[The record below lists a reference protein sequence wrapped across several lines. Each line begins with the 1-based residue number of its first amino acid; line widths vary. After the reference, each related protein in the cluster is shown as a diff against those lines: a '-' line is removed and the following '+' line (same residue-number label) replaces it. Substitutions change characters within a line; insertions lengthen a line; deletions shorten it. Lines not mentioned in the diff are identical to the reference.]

1 MAASLSVG
9 DIVSRIRGPASNY
22 VHAFEA
28 HRSSLHSAADTDEAL
43 TLRQRALVRIAI
55 AVAIPCKDML
65 RICKSEAE
73 EIVAREEIEQAVS
86 VATALRAGAAV
97 AYGRLA
103 YKYLNGE
110 ADGAA
115 VSSAVSEIKKDRELM
130 TQFRRS
136 SPADFERLTKM
147 LGEMHKDGLPLSKL
161 DYELLA
167 IGCATIT
174 QCVYCMEHHINAAR
188 ALGIQ
193 PSQVAQVVHLAVSAR
208 IEASFLAAEEIL

>member
-1 MAASLSVG
+1 MTAAASLNEV
-9 DIVSRIRGPASNY
+9 VSRIKGPASNY
-22 VHAFEA
+22 VQAFEA
-28 HRSSLHSAADTDEAL
+28 HRLHLHASGDTDGAL
-43 TLRQRALVRIAI
+43 SPRQRVLVRIAI
-55 AVAIPCKDML
+55 AVAIPCREML
-65 RICKSEAE
+65 RTCRSEAE
-73 EIVAREEIEQAVS
+73 GILAREEIEQAVS

-103 YKYLNGE
+103 YKYLNGD

-115 VSSAVSEIKKDRELM
+115 VSSAVSEIKRDRELM

-136 SPADFERLTKM
+136 SPGDFDRLTKM

-167 IGCATIT
+167 IGCSTIT
-174 QCVYCMEHHINAAR
+174 QCVYCMERHVDAAR
-188 ALGIQ
+188 ALGVL
-193 PSQVAQVVHLAVSAR
+193 PSQIAQVVHLAVSAR

>member
-1 MAASLSVG
+1 MAAIESVK
-9 DIVSRIRGPASNY
+9 DITSRIEGPASNY
-22 VHAFEA
+22 VQAFEA
-28 HRSSLHSAADTDEAL
+28 HRSNLDSAGNAQGVL
-43 TLRQRALVRIAI
+43 TPRQRALVRLAI
-55 AVAIPCKDML
+55 AVAMPCKEML
-65 RICKSEAE
+65 RTSRSEAE
-73 EIVAREEIEQAVS
+73 GIVAREEIEQAVS

-110 ADGAA
+110 ADGTA

-130 TQFRRS
+130 TQFRKS
-136 SPADFERLTKM
+136 SPADFERMTMM

-208 IEASFLAAEEIL
+208 VEASFFAAEEIL

>member
-1 MAASLSVG
+1 MAATESVN
-9 DIVSRIRGPASNY
+9 DITSRIEGPASNY
-22 VHAFEA
+22 VQAFEA
-28 HRSSLHSAADTDEAL
+28 HKANLHPAADVEGAL
-43 TLRQRALVRIAI
+43 TLRQQMLVRLAI
-55 AVAIPCKDML
+55 AVAMPCKDML
-65 RICKSEAE
+65 RICRSEAQG
-73 EIVAREEIEQAVS
+73 IIAREEIEQAVS

-110 ADGAA
+110 ADGSA

-136 SPADFERLTKM
+136 SPADFERMTKM

>member
-1 MAASLSVG
+1 MAAASIN
-9 DIVSRIRGPASNY
+9 DIVSRIKGPASSY
-22 VHAFEA
+22 VQAFEA
-28 HRSSLHSAADTDEAL
+28 HRSHLHSADETEGRL
-43 TLRQRALVRIAI
+43 TLRQRALIRIAI
-55 AVAIPCKDML
+55 AVAMPCKEML
-65 RICKSEAE
+65 RSCRNEAE
-73 EIVAREEIEQAVS
+73 GIVAREEIEQAVS

-103 YKYLNGE
+103 YKYLDGE
-110 ADGAA
+110 VGGAA
-115 VSSAVSEIKKDRELM
+115 VSSAASEIKKDRELM

-147 LGEMHKDGLPLSKL
+147 LGEMHKDERPLSKL

-188 ALGIQ
+188 ALGILGT
-193 PSQVAQVVHLAVSAR
+193 QVAQVIHLAVSAR